1 MDFLKGKEPNK
12 ITSFSQRVSPSFW
25 HIVRCRWN
33 ILPKLTVWGGD
44 NWGGREIKVKATS
57 HDWYG
62 SSPELLGSPLCG
74 FDTSPFWHRLQEC
87 WNNEPFADGT
97 RATVTRDYCP
107 VALRLARDW
116 CGQSVLIRFVRWK
129 LNTYFWDR
137 QMAERKREECVCLF
151 VSSCICC
158 LLFLFCGTTEWS
170 RGLARAR
177 RALYCYPMSVVKDT
191 YLLVENGGRSNLIL
205 ENSTNV
211 LTKDCGHHLTN

>member
-1 MDFLKGKEPNK
+1 M
-12 ITSFSQRVSPSFW
+12 SPSFW

-33 ILPKLTVWGGD
+33 ILPELTVWGGD

-74 FDTSPFWHRLQEC
+74 FDTSPFWHRLQAC

-97 RATVTRDYCP
+97 GAAVTRDYCP
-107 VALRLARDW
+107 EALWLARDW

-137 QMAERKREECVCLF
+137 QMAEKEQSKL
-151 VSSCICC
+151 
-158 LLFLFCGTTEWS
+158 
-170 RGLARAR
+170 
-177 RALYCYPMSVVKDT
+177 
-191 YLLVENGGRSNLIL
+191 
-205 ENSTNV
+205 NSNV
-211 LTKDCGHHLTN
+211 LICLSLAHLHLSVPLYFQDPKLSSSRHLPLISEVQSVGAL

>member
-1 MDFLKGKEPNK
+1 M
-12 ITSFSQRVSPSFW
+12 SPSFW

-33 ILPKLTVWGGD
+33 ILPELTVWGGD

-74 FDTSPFWHRLQEC
+74 FDTSPFWHRLQAC

-97 RATVTRDYCP
+97 GAAVTRDYCP
-107 VALRLARDW
+107 EALRLARDW

-151 VSSCICC
+151 VCFFMY
-158 LLFLFCGTTEWS
+158 LLFVVLVLWYYRVIPWPRTRQASPFLLPYVCSQGYIFASRKWRKKQSDSREFHKCFNQGLWS
-170 RGLARAR
+170 SL
-177 RALYCYPMSVVKDT
+177 
-191 YLLVENGGRSNLIL
+191 N
-205 ENSTNV
+205 
-211 LTKDCGHHLTN
+211 